1 MTQCRRHSKI
11 KAFSDVLSFI
21 LWTNRSLAFSLLSDS
36 ARIENICSWN
46 SDEFILHIQGWPG
59 VLNVTLAI
67 FATVIIL
74 FSPCLLCAYPRPECL
89 LLVLAFQNNHP
100 VLQGDL
106 WVGSSL
112 FSLIICLLSSSRM
125 DIHDLSL
132 SIPLAKK
139 KALSWVFTVIRLDNE
154 LVCVWLISEMTSG
167 FLSPFLKITDLDK
180 KKKKIQVCKS
190 WKSACPVFTLEE
202 GRGEEELPLISWVW
216 WRL

>member
-1 MTQCRRHSKI
+1 MSWVSFYEQTGAWLFHSSVTVPELKI
-11 KAFSDVLSFI
+11 FALGIQMSLFFTSKAGLEC
-21 LWTNRSLAFSLLSDS
+21 WM
-36 ARIENICSWN
+36 W
-46 SDEFILHIQGWPG
+46 
-59 VLNVTLAI
+59 LAI

-202 GRGEEELPLISWVW
+202 GRGEEELPLISWV
-216 WRL
+216 